1 MLPARPA
8 PAGAPLLVVA
18 PRRVARDGVG
28 VGLVSGL
35 ARSGK
40 ALGLSPFQRVVF
52 CDLPP
57 ALSEREQKNLC
68 PNSLPPQTFLF
79 AVKGGCLSF
88 QYLHDGSLESH
99 WKLKLVSAKSQI
111 VTVY

>member
-1 MLPARPA
+1 MSLAWLA
-8 PAGAPLLVVA
+8 PG
-18 PRRVARDGVG
+18 RRWD
-28 VGLVSGL
+28 S
-35 ARSGK
+35 
-40 ALGLSPFQRVVF
+40 ALFSEWFSATS
-52 CDLPP
+52 PP